1 MNEQPPAISALYLGI
16 IFEERGTLGDG
27 GLPLA
32 AWHAEQIDG
41 IDGAQY
47 ACCIMDTQTPD
58 GYSWQDAINLHTVIN
73 LWETLDTT

>member
-47 ACCIMDTQTPD
+47 ACCTRVGT
-58 GYSWQDAINLHTVIN
+58 Y
-73 LWETLDTT
+73 